1 MYESLDSRHVKK
13 LAQIKLRN
21 NQYLPHKE
29 RLMMSHKKLNKSKS
43 QFLNL
48 SNQVETNRKNINSVN
63 KALKKRKPV
72 DYYEEGKYLYDRQI
86 ENIQKLYLDNLKN
99 KNDKL
104 EEQLK
109 DMKKKMIKIPLYKL
123 NGKRKKKSNKEINGR
138 IINKEQKK
146 GIKKES
152 KKEVI
157 NKNNL
162 LIQY

>member
-1 MYESLDSRHVKK
+1 MTNKQIKKMYDQALDSRHVKK

-21 NQYLPHKE
+21 NQYLPHNE
-29 RLMMSHKKLNKSKS
+29 RFFMSHKKLSKSKS

-48 SNQVETNRKNINSVN
+48 SNQIESNRKNIKSVN

-104 EEQLK
+104 EEKLK
-109 DMKKKMIKIPLYKL
+109 DMKKK
-123 NGKRKKKSNKEINGR
+123 ND
-138 IINKEQKK
+138 
-146 GIKKES
+146 
-152 KKEVI
+152 
-157 NKNNL
+157 KNSF
-162 LIQY
+162 I

>member
-1 MYESLDSRHVKK
+1 MYDQALDSRHVKK

-21 NQYLPHKE
+21 NQYLPHNE
-29 RLMMSHKKLNKSKS
+29 RFFMSHKKLSKSKS

-48 SNQVETNRKNINSVN
+48 SNQIESNRKNIKSVN

-104 EEQLK
+104 EEKLK

-123 NGKRKKKSNKEINGR
+123 NGKKRKKLIKKLIKKKKRKLTRKKK
-138 IINKEQKK
+138 KK
-146 GIKKES
+146 
-152 KKEVI
+152 
-157 NKNNL
+157 
-162 LIQY
+162 

>member
-1 MYESLDSRHVKK
+1 MYDQALDSRHVKK

-21 NQYLPHKE
+21 NQYLPHNE
-29 RLMMSHKKLNKSKS
+29 RFFMSHKKLSKSKS

-48 SNQVETNRKNINSVN
+48 SNQIESNRKNIKSVN

-104 EEQLK
+104 EEKLK

-123 NGKRKKKSNKEINGR
+123 NGKKKKKTNKEIN
-138 IINKEQKK
+138 KEEKK
-146 GIKKES
+146 EIKKEE
-152 KKEVI
+152 KKEI
-157 NKNNL
+157 NNKKE
-162 LIQY
+162 IK